1 MKRNPTKIALIL
13 LLFCFNGLY
22 AQVML
27 KEISFK
33 EQIDNSTMIVE
44 GEVIAKT
51 SFWSN
56 NLIYTANTVKVHKVF
71 KGDPLKTVE
80 VITVGGVVGDKAL
93 MVSHGLKLQK
103 GTTGLFMLEDSDVV
117 DLSTNKSTIKQFKPY
132 SDVQGFYRYNLFDDL
147 AANPFKMKQGI
158 TSSLYQDIISI
169 TKSSYLEVSDF
180 NVEAF
185 NKSASQNKSLA
196 LVINGFSPSTV
207 SAGTKSQVTIS
218 GSGFGTSGK
227 VAFPNSND
235 GGTTYI
241 NALDSQIVS
250 WSDTEIVVEVPA
262 DAGTGKIRILDDIP
276 LSYETATDLTVSYAE
291 LNFEYDPGTGLEA
304 YQTRHYAQNPLTGGY
319 EWRMQIDF
327 FNNADAKASFER
339 ALETWR
345 CNTLINWTVGSS
357 ATTVDDVL
365 SDDTNVVRF
374 DNGDELSSGTLGV
387 CYYWAGRYTGCPTG
401 DPVQYFISE
410 LDIVFNDDVTWNFG
424 PNLTTVLGEY
434 DFETVALHELGHGH
448 QLGHVIDTNA
458 VMHYALSFNEE
469 QRSLTT
475 DDINGAADVQARS
488 NTNSVCDIPELPP
501 MTDYDGTCSLS
512 VDDAFL
518 NEAVKVYPNP
528 SNGEVFITNDQNIN
542 LKSLTIF
549 EMSGRKIAD
558 FDLSGNSKTKVV
570 NFQNVSKGM
579 YLISIY
585 SDEGFVT
592 KKLILE

>member
-1 MKRNPTKIALIL
+1 
-13 LLFCFNGLY
+13 
-22 AQVML
+22 
-27 KEISFK
+27 
-33 EQIDNSTMIVE
+33 
-44 GEVIAKT
+44 
-51 SFWSN
+51 
-56 NLIYTANTVKVHKVF
+56 
-71 KGDPLKTVE
+71 
-80 VITVGGVVGDKAL
+80 
-93 MVSHGLKLQK
+93 
-103 GTTGLFMLEDSDVV
+103 
-117 DLSTNKSTIKQFKPY
+117 
-132 SDVQGFYRYNLFDDL
+132 
-147 AANPFKMKQGI
+147 
-158 TSSLYQDIISI
+158 
-169 TKSSYLEVSDF
+169 
-180 NVEAF
+180 
-185 NKSASQNKSLA
+185 
-196 LVINGFSPSTV
+196 
-207 SAGTKSQVTIS
+207 
-218 GSGFGTSGK
+218 
-227 VAFPNSND
+227 
-235 GGTTYI
+235 
-241 NALDSQIVS
+241 
-250 WSDTEIVVEVPA
+250 
-262 DAGTGKIRILDDIP
+262 
-276 LSYETATDLTVSYAE
+276 
-291 LNFEYDPGTGLEA
+291 
-304 YQTRHYAQNPLTGGY
+304 
-319 EWRMQIDF
+319 
-327 FNNADAKASFER
+327 
-339 ALETWR
+339 
-345 CNTLINWTVGSS
+345 LINWTVGTS